1 MKVQTFLK
9 EARDLYYDGKV
20 TILPGN
26 NYPSKLDLRLLE
38 TSLNS
43 IAKDLINISTKT
55 SEASVEALEHYTNLI
70 EILEKKIEYI
80 SDMSDVFN
88 YVNSYFDRRTVKDF
102 ITFNLKN
109 LNTDSLYDDYQKGLT
124 LQNVKYLYQCSKTLE
139 GNSITFYNTN
149 NSSHTGLYIT
159 SSFLDVLNI
168 NQITIRKSDGTVVE
182 VDINSNESDVTYI
195 KHDLLVSSQIIITFS
210 LKASPDTVLTT
221 DILNSINLS
230 LVDRNYKTE
239 GISPLVRSTIDSA
252 ELFSFIVSAS
262 LPVNTYLNIET
273 NLELL
278 DINGN
283 IIDLINI
290 TLPVNNSEVCKRL
303 DRINWNEVDTVQS
316 LITNNKRSRMKKLTR
331 SYLEG
336 LEFKNERYI
345 TYIPKNTEENIL
357 NKYIRKLGNTSFKV
371 NDKIVKKIVLNP
383 CIEMYSFN
391 TNESPTVKYITGVT
405 KNETI

>member
-55 SEASVEALEHYTNLI
+55 SEASVEALEHYTSLI
-70 EILEKKIEYI
+70 EILEEKVEYI

-102 ITFNLKN
+102 VTFNLKN

-182 VDINSNESDVTYI
+182 VDINSNKSC
-195 KHDLLVSSQIIITFS
+195 
-210 LKASPDTVLTT
+210 
-221 DILNSINLS
+221 
-230 LVDRNYKTE
+230 
-239 GISPLVRSTIDSA
+239 
-252 ELFSFIVSAS
+252 
-262 LPVNTYLNIET
+262 
-273 NLELL
+273 
-278 DINGN
+278 
-283 IIDLINI
+283 LI
-290 TLPVNNSEVCKRL
+290 
-303 DRINWNEVDTVQS
+303 
-316 LITNNKRSRMKKLTR
+316 
-331 SYLEG
+331 
-336 LEFKNERYI
+336 
-345 TYIPKNTEENIL
+345 
-357 NKYIRKLGNTSFKV
+357 
-371 NDKIVKKIVLNP
+371 
-383 CIEMYSFN
+383 
-391 TNESPTVKYITGVT
+391 
-405 KNETI
+405 